1 MKKLK
6 VGESNEVELV
16 VDKSFDYNAV
26 SAFRFVPVSGYE
38 GFSEDFSTYPY
49 ITPTLEEKGCV
60 VALYRFDLPLDF
72 SNDGMHT
79 MIVEDGS
86 GNVMKELSVNITGNT
101 GLNKYITRLW
111 LRR

>member
-16 VDKSFDYNAV
+16 VDKNFDYTLV
-26 SAFRFVPVSGYE
+26 SKFRFVPVSGYE
-38 GFSEDFSTYPY
+38 GFGEDFSSYQY
-49 ITPTLEEKGCV
+49 VTPILKEKGCV
-60 VALYRFDLPLDF
+60 VALYRFDLPPKF

-86 GNVMKELSVNITGNT
+86 GNVMKELTVNITGNT
-101 GLNKYITRLW
+101 GLNKYITRL
-111 LRR
+111 